1 MKPANFGYCPAN
13 QLENAII
20 KPAAI
25 VFKTKSYQAI
35 SKPFSVF

>member
-25 VFKTKSYQAI
+25 VFKTKII
-35 SKPFSVF
+35 SSNI